1 MKKLILV
8 LTTLVCI
15 TLHAQQIKPSVLN
28 ALGGSANYI
37 GGYLAWSVGEPV
49 IGTIAG
55 SNAVI
60 NQGFLQTWPAL
71 AKQIFLTL
79 YLQGLWNGSGLNKA
93 QSEAGDAYPGDVA
106 DKVQIEL
113 HNAINYNTV
122 VYTASGVNLTTAGQ
136 ASVTVPAV
144 HTGSYYLAV
153 KHRNSIETVSAL
165 PLALSGT
172 SISYDFTDNAG
183 KAFGDN
189 MKALDGIYV
198 IYGGDVNQDGA
209 VDGLDMIPVDNQAAN
224 FGTGYIPEDL
234 NGDGS
239 IDALDM
245 IVLDN
250 NAAGF
255 VAAILP

>member
-1 MKKLILV
+1 MKTALLA
-8 LTTLVCI
+8 LWLVCSVFVNGQSLSPAVVSTAGDYYTGI
-15 TLHAQQIKPSVLN
+15 SSTLSVT
-28 ALGGSANYI
+28 I
-37 GGYLAWSVGEPV
+37 GEPV
-49 IGTIAG
+49 IETYTSG
-55 SNAVI
+55 SVI
-60 NQGFLQTWPAL
+60 LSTGFQQSDLM
-71 AKQIFLTL
+71 KQIMLTL
-79 YLQGLWNGSGLNKA
+79 FPEGLWNGNGLNKS
-93 QSEAGDAYPGDVA
+93 QNESGDQYTGNTA
-106 DKVQIEL
+106 DKITIEL
-113 HNAINYNTV
+113 HNAADYGTV
-122 VYTASGVNLTTAGQ
+122 AYSASGINLSTSGQ
-136 ASVTVPAV
+136 AAVSVPGTNS
-144 HTGSYYLAV
+144 GSYYLTV

-172 SISYDFTDNAG
+172 TISYNFTDNAG

-198 IYGGDVNQDGA
+198 IYGGDVNQDGV

-224 FGTGYIPEDL
+224 FGTGYIPEDI

-255 VAAILP
+255 IAAVLP